1 MLYDSGI
8 KPVVKVVILVTRT
21 QVVETEVQLLN
32 RFASYEDET
41 PHQPVTLKFLT
52 LKTNTVILSDSGIS
66 LA

>member
-1 MLYDSGI
+1 MMLYDCGI
-8 KPVVKVVILVTRT
+8 KLVKVVTLDTRT
-21 QVVETEVQLLN
+21 QVVETEVHLLN
-32 RFASYEDET
+32 WFAIYEDET